1 MSISEPKGTPQQ
13 YLCDVTERERQIEEA
28 VIQSMELTKK
38 LGDEVNNALRQLLVL
53 VKGHR
58 QALVT
63 RLQHLPSSE
72 ILSGYLDIQEG
83 YSSLAKLVATISQAA
98 FDYSLLHTLA
108 HRFYDGPEDGSTADL
123 AEKHLRDYTQALNA
137 FNQVVSETVVQG
149 QGRSGEECQCQ
160 CPACALGICL
170 CASHSTITIN
180 EAWRDAISPESQ
192 GNLWV
197 RPPRRG
203 SAAEIAGLRVGDTL
217 LAVDGQEIRTI
228 QSLQQA
234 IRNHKPGEQILL
246 SVQRSSGEPQNFT
259 VVR

>member
-1 MSISEPKGTPQQ
+1 VNEIKGIPQQ
-13 YLCDVTERERQIEEA
+13 YLFDVTEAERQIEEA
-28 VIQSMELTKK
+28 LGHSMELTKG
-38 LGDEVNNALRQLLVL
+38 LGNEVATTLRQFLVL

-58 QALVT
+58 QALIT
-63 RLQHLPSSE
+63 HLQNLPSSE
-72 ILSGYLDIQEG
+72 LIPGHSDIQEG

-123 AEKHLRDYTQALNA
+123 AEKHLRDYTQAINA
-137 FNQVVSETVVQG
+137 INQVVSEIVVQG

-160 CPACALGICL
+160 CPGCALGICL
-170 CASHSTITIN
+170 CAPHSTITIN
-180 EAWRDAISPESQ
+180 EAWRDAISPEAQS
-192 GNLWV
+192 NLWL

-203 SAAEIAGLRVGDTL
+203 SAAEAAGLRVGDTL

-228 QSLQQA
+228 QSLQEA
-234 IRNHKPGEQILL
+234 IRKHQPGERILL
-246 SVQRSSGEPQNFT
+246 SVQRPSGEPQNFT